1 MRCSVQQD
9 VLSQFI
15 QERSSLKEHLTAH
28 EIERFSHYLTV
39 EEIAAG
45 SRLMNK
51 GEPADSLVLVI
62 SGSCQVIDGD
72 QQLAILDPGE
82 FVGESMFS
90 EEPTRIADVEAISD
104 LKAARFSLDDFKIFL
119 ENEQKAALAV
129 REYFRSI
136 KRLRDEKNSAASFR
150 EKRKFLALIAHNNM
164 KSGLVDFCELHKVQL
179 QKFPLIATGTT
190 GSLLYKQ
197 TGLRL
202 SRKVA
207 SGPLGGDQ
215 AVGTLISTDNICGV
229 IFFRDPLSAHPH
241 HADIEALGRLCDVYQ
256 VPFATNPRSGE
267 AILEYLLSDKPRHQA
282 IANKALEQYNKGQ
295 KQVLN

>member
-1 MRCSVQQD
+1 MKQDALIKIIQGKSELGNHLSDEEVESFSSHLSVEA
-9 VLSQFI
+9 I
-15 QERSSLKEHLTAH
+15 P
-28 EIERFSHYLTV
+28 
-39 EEIAAG
+39 AG
-45 SRLMNK
+45 SRLMQK
-51 GEPADSLVLVI
+51 EEPADSLVLVL

-72 QQLAILDPGE
+72 HQLALLNTGE

-90 EEPTRIADVEAISD
+90 EEPTRIADVEAVTD
-104 LKAARFSLDDFKIFL
+104 LIAARFSLENFKSFL
-119 ENEQKAALAV
+119 EIDQHTALKV
-129 REYFRSI
+129 REYFRAI
-136 KRLRDEKNSAASFR
+136 KRTREEKNSATSFQER
-150 EKRKFLALIAHNNM
+150 RRFLALIAHNNM
-164 KSGLVDFCELHKVQL
+164 KSGLVEFCKFHKGQI
-179 QKFPLIATGTT
+179 QNFPLIATGTT
-190 GSLLYKQ
+190 GSLLFKE

-267 AILEYLLSDKPRHQA
+267 AILDYLLSEKPRNRQ
-282 IANKALEQYNKGQ
+282 IPNQVLEQYTKGQ
-295 KQVLN
+295 QQVLK